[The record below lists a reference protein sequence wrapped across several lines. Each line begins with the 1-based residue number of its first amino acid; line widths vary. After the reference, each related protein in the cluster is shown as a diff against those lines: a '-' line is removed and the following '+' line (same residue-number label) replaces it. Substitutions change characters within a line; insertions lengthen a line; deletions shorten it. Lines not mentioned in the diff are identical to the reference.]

1 MTPEEKFQ
9 FDLEGYLVVRGVLG
23 SDELAELNAIASDP
37 PGGWGDDPFYRA
49 SKISQWGPGYQALI
63 DHPKLIPYLNTLF
76 GRGWKLDHMP
86 DVLTSTKGAEG
97 LALHGQGSLTFSG
110 SRFYAFHNGTMRCGL
125 INCQFYLADQNPGD
139 GGLCVI
145 PGSHKANLAVPRAI
159 ADYEED
165 REIVYSVPAKA
176 GDLVIF
182 NEATTHGTLSWTAE
196 HERRVALYRFT
207 PKYLHYTGG
216 AYETSLPEWT
226 SELNGAQRAVLEPPY
241 VYNRAL
247 IEDDGKSLTSPR
259 REGE

>member
-1 MTPEEKFQ
+1 DSLDVNADKIGTHEARQTSPV
-9 FDLEGYLVVRGVLG
+9 LEGTHKRGHVGGMLTWEHPWCEPWR
-23 SDELAELNAIASDP
+23 ELLA
-37 PGGWGDDPFYRA
+37 
-49 SKISQWGPGYQALI
+49 
-63 DHPKLIPYLNTLF
+63 HPKLIPYLNTLF

-182 NEATTHGTLSWTAE
+182 NEATTHGTLSWTAD